1 MCAWIY
7 GCNDAINSPLKIW
20 GYIGLLR
27 PRITTCY
34 ALQKTYRRNRRQNAR
49 RASVR
54 SPRSGTEGRT
64 ALALACLPAIGVA
77 SEATPFLVL
86 GEGYKKHGKKVVKKG
101 GMCGRV
107 KQRGKAVTE
116 SDGSKTRGKT
126 DTLLSPRARAL
137 YPEGIIFHLSISPW
151 DLPKSK
157 GQQGLA
163 RGRESCSAFVHVNS
177 RLMTPSGC

>member
-86 GEGYKKHGKKVVKKG
+86 GEGYKKTWEKG
-101 GMCGRV
+101 RKEGRYV
-107 KQRGKAVTE
+107 RT
-116 SDGSKTRGKT
+116 GKT
-126 DTLLSPRARAL
+126 KRQSGDGKWWEQNTRQNGHTVKSARARAL
-137 YPEGIIFHLSISPW
+137 SRRNNLSSVNQPLGSP
-151 DLPKSK
+151 KEQRS
-157 GQQGLA
+157 A
-163 RGRESCSAFVHVNS
+163 RARERTRELLSVCP
-177 RLMTPSGC
+177 R

>member
-1 MCAWIY
+1 MVY
-7 GCNDAINSPLKIW
+7 SDLE
-20 GYIGLLR
+20 
-27 PRITTCY
+27 
-34 ALQKTYRRNRRQNAR
+34 
-49 RASVR
+49 
-54 SPRSGTEGRT
+54 SPRAMLCRRHTDGIGDKM
-64 ALALACLPAIGVA
+64 LAVPLSAPLEAVRKDAQLSPSRVFPQSA
-77 SEATPFLVL
+77 SRLKRHLFWSWAKAT
-86 GEGYKKHGKKVVKKG
+86 KKHGKKVVKKG

-126 DTLLSPRARAL
+126 DTLLSLRARAL
-137 YPEGIIFHLSISPW
+137 YPEGIIFRLSISPW
-151 DLPKSK
+151 DLSKSK